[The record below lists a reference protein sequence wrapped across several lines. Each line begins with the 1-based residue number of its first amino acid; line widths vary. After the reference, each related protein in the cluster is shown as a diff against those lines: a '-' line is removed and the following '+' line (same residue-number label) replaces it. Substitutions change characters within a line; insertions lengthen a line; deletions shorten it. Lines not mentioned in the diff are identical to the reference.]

1 MTPDHS
7 AAAVVRRIRP
17 PATPGRLQRMPLRLI
32 VADDHPGYRPSIGVA
47 LGDVGIDVLALVEDG
62 VRALAAAREHAPDV
76 ALLDLRMP
84 GLGGAE
90 VARALAREGSATR
103 VLILSAHAEPELVA
117 HAVQAGVAGFVS
129 KEASRREIVA
139 AVTRCAA
146 GERVLPPGLGS

>member
-1 MTPDHS
+1 
-7 AAAVVRRIRP
+7 
-17 PATPGRLQRMPLRLI
+17 MPLRLI
-32 VADDHPGYRPSIGVA
+32 VADDHPSYRRSIGVA
-47 LGDVGIDVLALVEDG
+47 LGEVGIEVLALVEDG

-90 VARALAREGSATR
+90 VARALAREGSSTR
-103 VLILSAHAEPELVA
+103 VLILSAYAEPELVV
-117 HAVQAGVAGFVS
+117 HAVHAGVAGFVS

-146 GERVLPPGLGS
+146 GERVLPPGVAVE